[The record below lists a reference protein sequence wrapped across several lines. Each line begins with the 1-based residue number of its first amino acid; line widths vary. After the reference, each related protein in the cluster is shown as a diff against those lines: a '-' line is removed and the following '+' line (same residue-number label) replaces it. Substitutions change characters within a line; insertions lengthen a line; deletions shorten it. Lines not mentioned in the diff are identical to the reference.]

1 MKKSKYANSGGVCT
15 AKQCKGVLLVQDVR
29 TADKGILPVVQAS
42 AKKIGITFTVRTVSG
57 AYPTIQTTAR
67 NMPIST
73 RPRWGK
79 DYADPST
86 FIDPLFV
93 GTSIFPTGNRNY
105 SLVGMKPSQAK
116 QLGVKG
122 SINNVPSIDRAATAC
137 AAKVGDARITCY
149 AALDRVLTTQIV
161 PWIPYMW
168 ANQVNVIGPKVD
180 DVGLRPE
187 RRSCGLC
194 SRVLEAVRKTRS

>member
-1 MKKSKYANSGGVCT
+1 MKLSKYANSGGVCT

-67 NMPIST
+67 NVPIST

-93 GTSIFPTGNRNY
+93 GSSIFATGNRNY
-105 SLVGMKPSQAK
+105 ALVGLKPSQAK

-137 AAKVGDARITCY
+137 AAKVGGPASYLLCGPGSRAVDANR
-149 AALDRVLTTQIV
+149 ALDPVH
-161 PWIPYMW
+161 
-168 ANQVNVIGPKVD
+168 
-180 DVGLRPE
+180 VGEPGQRHQLEGRHVVLRPE